1 MKLHLNLVKKFKPII
16 FFILLMP
23 SIYWFIKF
31 FTGQMGINPIDA
43 IIRELGEFS
52 LQLMILTLF
61 VTPLTQIQMLRNI
74 KILRRMIGLFA
85 FYYICLHLTSYIIL
99 DHFFNWNFILKDI
112 YKRPFITLGFLAFL
126 LTIPLALTS
135 NLYLVRKLSYKIW
148 KKIHRLIYIIAP
160 LASLHYYLLTK
171 ADKKEPLIYII
182 IILILLILR
191 PIIYF
196 SKNESFPK

>member
-1 MKLHLNLVKKFKPII
+1 M
-16 FFILLMP
+16 
-23 SIYWFIKF
+23 
-31 FTGQMGINPIDA
+31 
-43 IIRELGEFS
+43 
-52 LQLMILTLF
+52 
-61 VTPLTQIQMLRNI
+61 
-74 KILRRMIGLFA
+74 
-85 FYYICLHLTSYIIL
+85 
-99 DHFFNWNFILKDI
+99 
-112 YKRPFITLGFLAFL
+112 FITLGFLAFL
-126 LTIPLALTS
+126 LTIPLAVTS

-171 ADKKEPLIYII
+171 ADKKEPLIYVI